1 MAMIGEQFEVRFC
14 FSMSRRPVGGGLLL
28 QDLSQQICGAVVN
41 VRSKGDKVSLWT
53 RDAANDDANRRIGE
67 ILKKKL
73 SLSWPI
79 YYESHYDAKN
89 KKSSNIS
96 HLLCV

>member
-1 MAMIGEQFEVRFC
+1 MHSTLF
-14 FSMSRRPVGGGLLL
+14 FSV

-53 RDAANDDANRRIGE
+53 RDAVNDDANRRIGE

-73 SLSWPI
+73 SLSGPI
-79 YYESHYDAKN
+79 YYESHHDAKN